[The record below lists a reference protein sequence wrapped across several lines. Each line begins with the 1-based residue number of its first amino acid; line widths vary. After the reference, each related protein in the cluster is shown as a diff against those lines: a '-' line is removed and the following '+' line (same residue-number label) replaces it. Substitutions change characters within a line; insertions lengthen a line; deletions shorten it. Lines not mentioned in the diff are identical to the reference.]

1 VARAPAREAPG
12 GRDGDG
18 VVNLRGESI
27 VAAPEV
33 RRLRLWQD
41 RIETEVEI
49 IGAGPPLVC
58 LHGPWGL
65 APDRAFVARLAE
77 KNKVFAPRFP
87 GTTKGDAEA
96 VHVLDSWLDLI
107 VYHGEL
113 LDRLELEA
121 PAVVG
126 HSFGGL
132 LAAELAAAAPKSV
145 GRLVLID
152 PVGLWRDDLPVKNW
166 MVLNDSERR
175 PSLFA
180 DPDGAAAA
188 AFFAVPK
195 EPAERVDTLAELIW
209 AQACTGKFVWPIP
222 DRGLK
227 QRTHRIAAPTL
238 IVWGKADRIIAPDYA
253 REFATRIAG
262 ARVELIDNAGHLS
275 HLEQPDAV
283 VKAVQA
289 FLGS

>member
-1 VARAPAREAPG
+1 MDSAVTT
-12 GRDGDG
+12 
-18 VVNLRGESI
+18 
-27 VAAPEV
+27 PEV
-33 RRLRLWQD
+33 RRMKLWQN
-41 RIETEVEI
+41 RVETDVEI
-49 IGAGPPLVC
+49 SGAGPPLVW

-77 KNKVFAPRFP
+77 TSTVFAPRFP
-87 GTTKGDAEA
+87 GTSRSNEEA
-96 VHVLDSWLDLI
+96 VHALDSWLDLV

-113 LDRLELEA
+113 IDRLALKA
-121 PAVVG
+121 PALVG
-126 HSFGGL
+126 HSVGAL
-132 LAAELAAAAPKSV
+132 VAAELAAAAPRSV

-152 PVGLWRDDLPVKNW
+152 PVGLWRDDRPVKNW
-166 MVLNDSERR
+166 MVLNDVERR

-188 AFFAVPK
+188 RFFSVPTD
-195 EPAERVDTLAELIW
+195 ASERIDTLAQMIW

-227 QRTHRIAAPTL
+227 GRIHRIAAPTL

-253 REFATRIAG
+253 QEFAARIAG
-262 ARVELIDNAGHLS
+262 ARAELIDDAGHLP

-283 VKAVQA
+283 AKAVKG